1 MISRHISQ
9 HAAGRHGLFLF
20 LACLAAL
27 ALPAPAGAEEFMPF
41 DIPDEASPFDSP
53 GFDTSLPEFTEP
65 EPAVPAV
72 PQATTETAPPPA
84 APADTGPPLMAP
96 KIDAYVDVSFNDS
109 DLSAI
114 GYAATPSGYRFVVG
128 FIFQELGNERWTIA
142 PEAGYF
148 RIDTAEQD
156 NVTVDRNSPS
166 LPQYIVTTTHRL
178 SSEIAS
184 LDFGGRFGF
193 KINDRTLMY
202 ARTGL
207 GFYHRADTQETTR
220 AYEPKNLGTAPR
232 DSDILPPD
240 SFSNAGV
247 APYGTLGI
255 AIMLGQVPS
264 VYVEYGSRRI
274 EGELLN
280 TTSLGLL
287 LNF

>member
-1 MISRHISQ
+1 
-9 HAAGRHGLFLF
+9 
-20 LACLAAL
+20 
-27 ALPAPAGAEEFMPF
+27 
-41 DIPDEASPFDSP
+41 
-53 GFDTSLPEFTEP
+53 
-65 EPAVPAV
+65 
-72 PQATTETAPPPA
+72 
-84 APADTGPPLMAP
+84 MAP

-109 DLSAI
+109 DLSAL

-148 RIDTAEQD
+148 RINPAEQD
-156 NVTVDRNSPS
+156 NVTVERNSPS
-166 LPQYIVTTTHRL
+166 LPQYIVTTTHHL

-184 LDFGGRFGF
+184 LDFGGRFGLQT
-193 KINDRTLMY
+193 NRWVSAY
-202 ARTGL
+202 ARAGL
-207 GFYHRADTQETTR
+207 GFYHRAETQETTR

-232 DSDILPPD
+232 NSDFLPPD
-240 SFSNAGV
+240 SFSKAGI

-255 AIMLGQVPS
+255 AVLLGQVPS

-274 EGELLN
+274 AGELLN